1 MKNRDDLSSAVP
13 VGSCL
18 QVARFL
24 AHLRASGRG
33 IPVNAA
39 EALLLIAAG
48 VDHVS
53 DLQEAMP
60 DERGQPLPGATT
72 ARLVA
77 LLRGR
82 SRYAAGRWI
91 ESPFSLIN
99 VRPHPHRRG
108 QQLQLTQQGQ
118 QLICAFLTNPT
129 PEQIE
134 RGSDPVSNF

>member
-1 MKNRDDLSSAVP
+1 MKNHDNPAGTVP
-13 VGSCL
+13 ADHCL

-53 DLQEAMP
+53 DLQQAMP
-60 DERGQPLPGATT
+60 DEQGQPLPGATT
-72 ARLVA
+72 ARLVG

-82 SRYAAGRWI
+82 SRFAAGKWI
-91 ESPFSLIN
+91 ESPFSLVS

-118 QLICAFLTNPT
+118 QLICAFFTNPT
-129 PEQIE
+129 PDQVD
-134 RGSDPVSNF
+134 RDSTL